1 VTVTHGGDDRGA
13 RRRLRSPWAIDLLG
27 VLAALL
33 FALLAVLH
41 LLWTQRSWLL
51 FFDGDSVILPLF
63 ERSLQAGQPFEWAM
77 STTVFLIEIPVY
89 LVLAF
94 LTANPFDALT
104 VNAILNF
111 VALYALIRL
120 IAGLSLPGRGRRFV
134 VAVSLV
140 TFAVPLAATLLES
153 TTNADSF
160 ELFSLLATTTYYYPT
175 VLAMLAAAWLL
186 ARMVARDAPTETT
199 PSVAPDASDGPARPA
214 PPNVSPAS
222 ASSGRRVAL
231 LVALGMLTV
240 VSVTSNPL
248 YGVWTAAP
256 AVVTL
261 LGLAGLGR
269 IPWRTALVPSV
280 VLIAGCFGGV
290 LLRKPLAPYLSMDP
304 ANYLHIGD
312 ILTPLRFYGAAIAD
326 MFPRPTGVIELVLL
340 SALGSVTLVAGLA
353 ALRMPQLPLRRQL
366 LFLLAAV
373 TVLAVAVGSVL
384 VGTNATRYLQ
394 PLAFAPLLVLPA
406 LIGLGLDTVREKM
419 RAGQPR
425 ARLLAGPALT
435 LARRDRAQPTAS
447 APRHPTPSPK
457 QTPTPKPRPAALG
470 LLLVVLLLGGIVGAG
485 SAVAAS
491 VSRAHLPGAA
501 CLEGWLAGR
510 TLTGA
515 GQFWAIRGLK
525 TYGAPNVHLLQIDEY
540 LNARPWMVNLADYEG
555 GRVSYL
561 VLDDRSAWGEELVDT
576 LGAPRANISCGSY
589 TILDYEGTAGE
600 KVLTRHIAES
610 ATAQREQRGFAQ
622 KSDG

>member
-1 VTVTHGGDDRGA
+1 MTVTHGGDDRAA
-13 RRRLRSPWAIDLLG
+13 RRGVRAPWVTELLG
-27 VLAALL
+27 ALAALL
-33 FALLAVLH
+33 LTLLAVLH
-41 LLWTQRSWLL
+41 LLSTARSWLL

-111 VALYALIRL
+111 VALYGVIRL

-134 VAVSLV
+134 VAVSLL
-140 TFAVPLAATLLES
+140 TFAAVPLAATLLES

-186 ARMVARDAPTETT
+186 ARLVARDATTETFPSLT
-199 PSVAPDASDGPARPA
+199 PGRSDGPARPA
-214 PPNVSPAS
+214 TPNAS
-222 ASSGRRVAL
+222 RTPGSSGHRVAL
-231 LVALGMLTV
+231 LVGLGILTV

-261 LGLAGLGR
+261 VGLAGLGR
-269 IPWRTALVPSV
+269 IPWRTALVPAIILV
-280 VLIAGCFGGV
+280 GGCFGGV

-326 MFPRPTGVIELVLL
+326 MFSRPTGVVELVLL

-353 ALRMPQLPLRRQL
+353 ALRMPQLPLRRQF

-394 PLAFAPLLVLPA
+394 PLAFAPLLVLPSIVGMGIDKLPGWWQTGERRRRSFA
-406 LIGLGLDTVREKM
+406 RPSDTA
-419 RAGQPR
+419 AGR
-425 ARLLAGPALT
+425 ARPPARVTVPADDHAALT
-435 LARRDRAQPTAS
+435 AKRW
-447 APRHPTPSPK
+447 
-457 QTPTPKPRPAALG
+457 PAALG
-470 LLLVVLLLGGIVGAG
+470 LLLVVLLLGGIAGTG
-485 SAVAAS
+485 SAVTAS

-525 TYGAPNVHLLQIDEY
+525 TYGAPNVHVLQIDEY
-540 LNARPWMVNLADYEG
+540 LNARPWMVNLADYDG
-555 GRVSYL
+555 ARVSYL
-561 VLDDRSAWGEELVDT
+561 IVDNRSAWGEELVNT
-576 LGAPRANISCGSY
+576 LGAPRANISCGTY

-600 KVLTRHIAES
+600 RVLTRHIAES
-610 ATAQREQRGFAQ
+610 GTLQRVQRGFTHQ
-622 KSDG
+622 SGG

>member
-1 VTVTHGGDDRGA
+1 M
-13 RRRLRSPWAIDLLG
+13 IDLLG
-27 VLAALL
+27 VVAALL
-33 FALLAVLH
+33 LTLLAVLH
-41 LLWTQRSWLL
+41 LLSTSRSWLL
-51 FFDGDSVILPLF
+51 LFDGDSVILPLF

-199 PSVAPDASDGPARPA
+199 PSVAPDASDEPARLA

-222 ASSGRRVAL
+222 ARSGHRVAL
-231 LVALGMLTV
+231 LVALGILTV

-269 IPWRTALVPSV
+269 IPWRTALVPPV
-280 VLIAGCFGGV
+280 VLVAGCFGGV

-326 MFPRPTGVIELVLL
+326 MFSRPTGVIELVLL

-373 TVLAVAVGSVL
+373 TVLAVTVGSVL

-406 LIGLGLDTVREKM
+406 LVGLGLDALRDRRQTAR
-419 RAGQPR
+419 RRPGLFARPANTTARR
-425 ARLLAGPALT
+425 ARAAET
-435 LARRDRAQPTAS
+435 VS
-447 APRHPTPSPK
+447 AHDHVAPVAK
-457 QTPTPKPRPAALG
+457 QRPATLG
-470 LLLVVLLLGGIVGAG
+470 LLLVVLLLGGIVGTG

-525 TYGAPNVHLLQIDEY
+525 TYGAPSVHLLQIDEY
-540 LNARPWMVNLADYEG
+540 LNARPWMVNLADYDG

-600 KVLTRHIAES
+600 KVLTRHVAES

>member
-1 VTVTHGGDDRGA
+1 MTVTHGGDDRGA

-33 FALLAVLH
+33 FTLLAVLH
-41 LLWTQRSWLL
+41 LLSTQRSWLL

-104 VNAILNF
+104 VNAILNV

-134 VAVSLV
+134 VTVSLV
-140 TFAVPLAATLLES
+140 TFGVPLAATLLES

-186 ARMVARDAPTETT
+186 ARMVAHDAPTETT

-222 ASSGRRVAL
+222 AASGRRVAL
-231 LVALGMLTV
+231 LVGLGILTV

-248 YGVWTAAP
+248 FGVWTAAP

-261 LGLAGLGR
+261 LALAGLGR
-269 IPWRTALVPSV
+269 MRWRTALVPAV

-304 ANYLHIGD
+304 ANYLHLGD

-326 MFPRPTGVIELVLL
+326 MFSRPTGVIELVLL

-373 TVLAVAVGSVL
+373 TVLAVAIGSVL

-406 LIGLGLDTVREKM
+406 LVGLGLDALRDRRQTAR
-419 RAGQPR
+419 RRPGLFARPANTTARR
-425 ARLLAGPALT
+425 ARAAETVSVHDHVAPA
-435 LARRDRAQPTAS
+435 A
-447 APRHPTPSPK
+447 K
-457 QTPTPKPRPAALG
+457 QRSAALG
-470 LLLVVLLLGGIVGAG
+470 LLLVVLLLGSIVGTG

-540 LNARPWMVNLADYEG
+540 LNARPWMVNLADYDG

-576 LGAPRANISCGSY
+576 LGAPRANISCGTY

-600 KVLTRHIAES
+600 KVLTRHVAES
-610 ATAQREQRGFAQ
+610 GAAQREQRGFAQ

>member
-1 VTVTHGGDDRGA
+1 MRAPAIVDLVGA
-13 RRRLRSPWAIDLLG
+13 IAAVLLT
-27 VLAALL
+27 
-33 FALLAVLH
+33 LLAVLH
-41 LLWTQRSWLL
+41 LLSTSRSWLL

-94 LTANPFDALT
+94 LTANPFSALT

-134 VAVSLV
+134 VAVSLL

-175 VLAMLAAAWLL
+175 VLALLAAAWLL
-186 ARMVARDAPTETT
+186 ARFVGRD
-199 PSVAPDASDGPARPA
+199 SARPKH
-214 PPNVSPAS
+214 
-222 ASSGRRVAL
+222 RVAL
-231 LVALGMLTV
+231 LVALGILTI

-261 LGLAGLGR
+261 LGMAGLGR
-269 IPWRTALVPSV
+269 IPWRTALVPSL
-280 VLIAGCFGGV
+280 VLIGGCFGGV

-326 MFPRPTGVIELVLL
+326 MFSRPTGVIELVLL

-373 TVLAVAVGSVL
+373 TVVAVAVGSVL

-394 PLAFAPLLVLPA
+394 PLAIAPLLVMPA
-406 LIGLGLDTVREKM
+406 LIGLGIDALRERRETGRRRPGMFARPASTTPRRAPAAVAVAALDHV
-419 RAGQPR
+419 A
-425 ARLLAGPALT
+425 
-435 LARRDRAQPTAS
+435 PTA
-447 APRHPTPSPK
+447 K
-457 QTPTPKPRPAALG
+457 QRPAALA
-470 LLLVVLLLGGIVGAG
+470 LLLVVLLLGGIVGTG

-515 GQFWAIRGLK
+515 GQFWSIRGLK

-540 LNARPWMVNLADYEG
+540 LNARPWMVNLADYDG
-555 GRVSYL
+555 ARVSYL
-561 VLDDRSAWGEELVDT
+561 IVDDRSAWGEELVDT
-576 LGAPRANISCGSY
+576 LGAPRANMSCGTY

-600 KVLTRHIAES
+600 RVLTRRIAES
-610 ATAQREQRGFAQ
+610 GLSQRAQRGFTHN
-622 KSDG
+622 SGG

>member
-1 VTVTHGGDDRGA
+1 MTVTQGGNDRGA
-13 RRRLRSPWAIDLLG
+13 PRGVRRGWAVDLLG
-27 VLAALL
+27 LLAAVLL
-33 FALLAVLH
+33 TLLAVLH
-41 LLWTQRSWLL
+41 LLSTSRSWLL
-51 FFDGDSVILPLF
+51 FFDGDSVILPLV
-63 ERSLQAGQPFEWAM
+63 ERSLHAGQPFEWAM

-94 LTANPFDALT
+94 LMSSPFEALT
-104 VNAILNF
+104 VNAVLNL

-120 IAGLSLPGRGRRFV
+120 IAGLSLPRRGRRFV
-134 VAVSLV
+134 VTVSIL
-140 TFAVPLAATLLES
+140 TFAVPLVATLLES

-175 VLAMLAAAWLL
+175 VLALLAAAWLL
-186 ARMVARDAPTETT
+186 GRWVGLDAQTG
-199 PSVAPDASDGPARPA
+199 SSAP
-214 PPNVSPAS
+214 S
-222 ASSGRRVAL
+222 ASRHRVGL
-231 LVALGMLTV
+231 LVALGILTV

-261 LGLAGLGR
+261 LGMAGLGR
-269 IPWRTALVPSV
+269 IAWRTALVPAV
-280 VLIAGCFGGV
+280 VIIAGCFGGV

-312 ILTPLRFYGAAIAD
+312 ILTPLRFYGAALAD
-326 MFPRPTGVIELVLL
+326 MFTRPAGVVELVLL
-340 SALGSVTLVAGLA
+340 AALGSAAIVAGLA
-353 ALRMPQLPLRRQL
+353 AFRMPQLPLARQL

-406 LIGLGLDTVREKM
+406 AIGTGLDAFRRSPAAE
-419 RAGQPR
+419 
-425 ARLLAGPALT
+425 RLRRLRPA
-435 LARRDRAQPTAS
+435 AS
-447 APRHPTPSPK
+447 APARAIAPTPAMPEAPEAPVVPAMPER
-457 QTPTPKPRPAALG
+457 TPDAAPTRNRPATRAVAVALV
-470 LLLVVLLLGGIVGAG
+470 LLLLGGIAG
-485 SAVAAS
+485 TGTAIGTA

-515 GQFWAIRGLK
+515 GQFWAIRALK
-525 TYGAPNVHLLQIDEY
+525 TYGTPNVHLLQIDEY
-540 LNARPWMVNLADYEG
+540 LNARPWMVNLADYDG
-555 GRVSYL
+555 ARVSYL
-561 VLDDRSAWGEELVDT
+561 LLNDRSAWGEELVDT
-576 LGAPRANISCGSY
+576 LGAPRQNISCGTY

-600 KVLTRHIAES
+600 KILTKRIAES
-610 ATAQREQRGFAQ
+610 ATLQREQRGFAAPP
-622 KSDG
+622 SH

>member
-1 VTVTHGGDDRGA
+1 M
-13 RRRLRSPWAIDLLG
+13 IDLLG

-33 FALLAVLH
+33 LTLLAVLH
-41 LLWTQRSWLL
+41 LLSTSRSWLL

-94 LTANPFDALT
+94 LTANPFHALT

-111 VALYALIRL
+111 IALYGLIRL
-120 IAGLSLPGRGRRFV
+120 IAGLSLPERGRRFV

-175 VLAMLAAAWLL
+175 VLALLAAAWLL
-186 ARMVARDAPTETT
+186 ARLVVRDAPTETV

-214 PPNVSPAS
+214 PPNASPAS
-222 ASSGRRVAL
+222 AASGHRGAL
-231 LVALGMLTV
+231 LVGLGILTV

-261 LGLAGLGR
+261 LALAGLGR
-269 IPWRTALVPSV
+269 IRWRTALVPAV

-326 MFPRPTGVIELVLL
+326 MFSRPTGFIELVLL
-340 SALGSVTLVAGLA
+340 STLGSVTLVAGIA
-353 ALRMPQLPLRRQL
+353 AVRMPQLPLRRQL

-373 TVLAVAVGSVL
+373 TVLAVAIGSVL

-394 PLAFAPLLVLPA
+394 PLAFAPLLVVPA
-406 LIGLGLDTVREKM
+406 LIGLGLDSLRHRRQTAR
-419 RAGQPR
+419 RRPGLFARPATTARR
-425 ARLLAGPALT
+425 ARAAET
-435 LARRDRAQPTAS
+435 VS
-447 APRHPTPSPK
+447 AHDHVATTTK
-457 QTPTPKPRPAALG
+457 QRPAALG
-470 LLLVVLLLGGIVGAG
+470 LLLVVLLLGSIVGTG

-491 VSRAHLPGAA
+491 VSRVHLPGAA

-540 LNARPWMVNLADYEG
+540 LNARPWMVNLADYDG

-561 VLDDRSAWGEELVDT
+561 VVNDRSAWGEELVDT
-576 LGAPRANISCGSY
+576 LGAPRANISCGTY

-600 KVLTRHIAES
+600 RVLTRHIAES
-610 ATAQREQRGFAQ
+610 GLSQRAQRGFTRE
-622 KSDG
+622 SGG

>member
-1 VTVTHGGDDRGA
+1 MTVTQGGDDRGA
-13 RRRLRSPWAIDLLG
+13 RLGVRSPWAIDLLG
-27 VLAALL
+27 VLVAVLL
-33 FALLAVLH
+33 TLLAVLH
-41 LLWTQRSWLL
+41 LLSTSRSWLL

-94 LTANPFDALT
+94 LTATPFDALT
-104 VNAILNF
+104 VNAVLNL
-111 VALYALIRL
+111 VALYALVRL

-134 VAVSLV
+134 VAVSLL

-153 TTNADSF
+153 TTNADSL

-175 VLAMLAAAWLL
+175 VLAMIAAAWLL
-186 ARMVARDAPTETT
+186 ARLVERDAPAGRATR
-199 PSVAPDASDGPARPA
+199 AASR
-214 PPNVSPAS
+214 
-222 ASSGRRVAL
+222 RRVAL
-231 LVALGMLTV
+231 LVTLGILTV

-261 LGLAGLGR
+261 LALAGLGR
-269 IPWRTALVPSV
+269 IPWRAALTPAVI
-280 VLIAGCFGGV
+280 LIAGCFGGMLV
-290 LLRKPLAPYLSMDP
+290 RKPLAPYLSMDP

-312 ILTPLRFYGAAIAD
+312 ILTPLRFYGAAIVD
-326 MFPRPTGVIELVLL
+326 MFSRPAGIIELVLL
-340 SALGSVTLVAGLA
+340 SALASVTVVAGFA
-353 ALRMPQLPLRRQL
+353 ALRMPRLPVRRQL

-406 LIGLGLDTVREKM
+406 LMGQVLDTLGAKR
-419 RAGQPR
+419 RTGRPR
-425 ARLLAGPALT
+425 AALVARPVRSLGRRGRAHSQGSAHQHPALSVT
-435 LARRDRAQPTAS
+435 R
-447 APRHPTPSPK
+447 
-457 QTPTPKPRPAALG
+457 RPAAVG
-470 LLLVVLLLGGIVGAG
+470 LVLVVLLLGGIAGTGA
-485 SAVAAS
+485 AVAAS

-525 TYGAPNVHLLQIDEY
+525 TYGAPDVHLLQIDEY
-540 LNARPWMVNLADYEG
+540 LNARPWMVNLADYDG

-561 VLDDRSAWGEELVDT
+561 IVDDRSAWGEELVDT
-576 LGAPRANISCGSY
+576 LGAPRANVSCGTY
-589 TILDYEGTAGE
+589 TILDYEGTRGE
-600 KVLTRHIAES
+600 KVLTAHIAE
-610 ATAQREQRGFAQ
+610 TAASQREQRGFAPR
-622 KSDG
+622 SHD

>member
-1 VTVTHGGDDRGA
+1 MTVTHGGDDRGA
-13 RRRLRSPWAIDLLG
+13 QRAARSPWAIDLLG

-33 FALLAVLH
+33 LTLLAVLH
-41 LLWTQRSWLL
+41 LLSTQRSWLL

-104 VNAILNF
+104 VNAILNV

-134 VAVSLV
+134 VTVSLV
-140 TFAVPLAATLLES
+140 TFGVPLAATLLES

-186 ARMVARDAPTETT
+186 ARMVAHDAPTETT

-222 ASSGRRVAL
+222 AASGRRVAL
-231 LVALGMLTV
+231 LVGLGILTV

-248 YGVWTAAP
+248 FGVWTAAP

-261 LGLAGLGR
+261 LALAGLGR
-269 IPWRTALVPSV
+269 IRWRTALVPVV

-326 MFPRPTGVIELVLL
+326 MFSRPTGVIELVLL

-373 TVLAVAVGSVL
+373 TVLAVAIGSVL

-394 PLAFAPLLVLPA
+394 PLAFAPLLVVPA
-406 LIGLGLDTVREKM
+406 LIGLGLDSLRHRRQTAR
-419 RAGQPR
+419 RRQGLFARPANTTARR
-425 ARLLAGPALT
+425 ARAAETVLAHDHVAT
-435 LARRDRAQPTAS
+435 ST
-447 APRHPTPSPK
+447 K
-457 QTPTPKPRPAALG
+457 QRPVALG
-470 LLLVVLLLGGIVGAG
+470 LLLVALLLGSIVGTG

-540 LNARPWMVNLADYEG
+540 LNARPWMVNLADYDG

-576 LGAPRANISCGSY
+576 LGAPRANISCGTY

-600 KVLTRHIAES
+600 KVLTRHVAES
-610 ATAQREQRGFAQ
+610 GAAQREQRGFAQ

>member
-1 VTVTHGGDDRGA
+1 M
-13 RRRLRSPWAIDLLG
+13 IDLLG
-27 VLAALL
+27 ILAALL
-33 FALLAVLH
+33 LTLLAVLH
-41 LLWTQRSWLL
+41 LLSTSRSWLL

-63 ERSLQAGQPFEWAM
+63 ERSLQAAQPFEWAM

-104 VNAILNF
+104 VNAILNV

-140 TFAVPLAATLLES
+140 TFAVPLAAILLES

-199 PSVAPDASDGPARPA
+199 PSVAPDASDGPARLA

-222 ASSGRRVAL
+222 AASGNRVAL
-231 LVALGMLTV
+231 LVGLGMLTV

-261 LGLAGLGR
+261 LALAGLGR
-269 IPWRTALVPSV
+269 MRWRTALVPAV

-304 ANYLHIGD
+304 ANYLHLGD

-326 MFPRPTGVIELVLL
+326 MFSRPTGVIELVLL

-373 TVLAVAVGSVL
+373 TVLAVAIGSVL

-406 LIGLGLDTVREKM
+406 LVGLSLDALRDQRQTARRRPGLFARPANTT
-419 RAGQPR
+419 AQR
-425 ARLLAGPALT
+425 ARAAETVSVHDHVAPA
-435 LARRDRAQPTAS
+435 A
-447 APRHPTPSPK
+447 K
-457 QTPTPKPRPAALG
+457 QRSAALG
-470 LLLVVLLLGGIVGAG
+470 LLLVVLLLGGIVGTG

-540 LNARPWMVNLADYEG
+540 LNARPWMVNLADYDG

-576 LGAPRANISCGSY
+576 LGAPRANISCGTY

-600 KVLTRHIAES
+600 RVLTHHIAES
-610 ATAQREQRGFAQ
+610 GLSQRAQRGFTRE
-622 KSDG
+622 SGG

>member
-1 VTVTHGGDDRGA
+1 M
-13 RRRLRSPWAIDLLG
+13 IDLLG

-33 FALLAVLH
+33 LTLLAVLH
-41 LLWTQRSWLL
+41 LLSTQRSWLL

-104 VNAILNF
+104 VNAVLNF
-111 VALYALIRL
+111 AALYGLIRL
-120 IAGLSLPGRGRRFV
+120 ITGLSLPGRGRRFV
-134 VAVSLV
+134 VAVSLL

-186 ARMVARDAPTETT
+186 ARCVGLD
-199 PSVAPDASDGPARPA
+199 DARPK
-214 PPNVSPAS
+214 
-222 ASSGRRVAL
+222 RRVAL
-231 LVALGMLTV
+231 LVALGILTV

-261 LGLAGLGR
+261 LALAGLGR
-269 IPWRTALVPSV
+269 IRWRTALVPAV

-326 MFPRPTGVIELVLL
+326 MFSRPTGVIELVLL

-373 TVLAVAVGSVL
+373 TVLAVAIGSVL

-394 PLAFAPLLVLPA
+394 PLAFAPLLVVPA
-406 LIGLGLDTVREKM
+406 LIGLGLDALRDRRQTAR
-419 RAGQPR
+419 RRQGLFARPANTTARR
-425 ARLLAGPALT
+425 ARAAET
-435 LARRDRAQPTAS
+435 VS
-447 APRHPTPSPK
+447 AHDHVATTTK
-457 QTPTPKPRPAALG
+457 QRPAALG
-470 LLLVVLLLGGIVGAG
+470 LLLVVLLLGSIVGSG
-485 SAVAAS
+485 SAVATS

-540 LNARPWMVNLADYEG
+540 LNARPWMVNLADYDG

-576 LGAPRANISCGSY
+576 LGAPRANISCGTY

-600 KVLTRHIAES
+600 KVLTRHVAES
-610 ATAQREQRGFAQ
+610 GAAQREQRGFAQ

>member
-1 VTVTHGGDDRGA
+1 MTVTQGGDDRAA
-13 RRRLRSPWAIDLLG
+13 RLGVRSPWAIDLLG
-27 VLAALL
+27 VLVAVLL
-33 FALLAVLH
+33 TLLAVLH
-41 LLWTQRSWLL
+41 LLSTSRSWLL

-89 LVLAF
+89 LVLAV

-104 VNAILNF
+104 VNAVLNL
-111 VALYALIRL
+111 VALYALVRL

-134 VAVSLV
+134 VAASLL

-153 TTNADSF
+153 TTNADSL

-175 VLAMLAAAWLL
+175 VLAMLMAVWLL
-186 ARMVARDAPTETT
+186 ARLVERDAP
-199 PSVAPDASDGPARPA
+199 AGPATRA
-214 PPNVSPAS
+214 AS
-222 ASSGRRVAL
+222 RRRVAL
-231 LVALGMLTV
+231 LVALGILTV

-261 LGLAGLGR
+261 LALAGLGR
-269 IPWRTALVPSV
+269 IPWRAALTPAVI
-280 VLIAGCFGGV
+280 LIAGCFGGMLV
-290 LLRKPLAPYLSMDP
+290 RKPLAPYLSMDP

-312 ILTPLRFYGAAIAD
+312 ILTPLRFYGAAIVD
-326 MFPRPTGVIELVLL
+326 MFSRPAGIIELVLL
-340 SALGSVTLVAGLA
+340 SALASVTVVAGFA
-353 ALRMPQLPLRRQL
+353 ALRMPQLPVRRQL

-406 LIGLGLDTVREKM
+406 LVGQGLDAVRHRKSV
-419 RAGQPR
+419 RASFPNRGAAGARTAARVFSQPDFST
-425 ARLLAGPALT
+425 PAPPPSAST
-435 LARRDRAQPTAS
+435 TRR
-447 APRHPTPSPK
+447 
-457 QTPTPKPRPAALG
+457 AALG
-470 LLLVVLLLGGIVGAG
+470 LVLVVLLLGGITGTGA
-485 SAVAAS
+485 AVAAS

-525 TYGAPNVHLLQIDEY
+525 TYGAPDVRLVQIDEY
-540 LNARPWMVNLADYEG
+540 LNARPWMVNLADYDG
-555 GRVSYL
+555 TPLSYL
-561 VLDDRSAWGEELVDT
+561 IVDDRSAWGEELVDT
-576 LGAPRANISCGSY
+576 MGAPRANISCGTY
-589 TILDYEGTAGE
+589 TILDYTGTRGE
-600 KVLTRHIAES
+600 RVLTTRVTES
-610 ATAQREQRGFAQ
+610 ATLQRVQRGFE
-622 KSDG
+622 SRPHG

>member
-1 VTVTHGGDDRGA
+1 V
-13 RRRLRSPWAIDLLG
+13 RSPWAIDLLG

-33 FALLAVLH
+33 LTLLAVLH
-41 LLWTQRSWLL
+41 LLSTSRSWLL

-140 TFAVPLAATLLES
+140 TFAVPLAAPLLES

-199 PSVAPDASDGPARPA
+199 RSVAPDASDGPARPA

-222 ASSGRRVAL
+222 AASGNRVAL
-231 LVALGMLTV
+231 LVGLGMLTV

-261 LGLAGLGR
+261 LALAGLGR
-269 IPWRTALVPSV
+269 IRWRTALVPAV

-304 ANYLHIGD
+304 ANYLHLGD

-326 MFPRPTGVIELVLL
+326 MFSRPTGVIELVLL
-340 SALGSVTLVAGLA
+340 SALGSVTLVAGIA
-353 ALRMPQLPLRRQL
+353 ALRMRQLPLRRQL

-373 TVLAVAVGSVL
+373 TVLAVAIGSVL

-406 LIGLGLDTVREKM
+406 LIGLSLDALRDRRQTARRRPGLFARPANTTAR
-419 RAGQPR
+419 R
-425 ARLLAGPALT
+425 ARAAETVSVHDHVAPA
-435 LARRDRAQPTAS
+435 A
-447 APRHPTPSPK
+447 K
-457 QTPTPKPRPAALG
+457 QRPAALG
-470 LLLVVLLLGGIVGAG
+470 LLLVVLLLGGIVGTG

-540 LNARPWMVNLADYEG
+540 VNARPWMVNLADYDG

-561 VLDDRSAWGEELVDT
+561 IVDDRSVWGEELVDT
-576 LGAPRANISCGSY
+576 LGAPRANISCGTY

-600 KVLTRHIAES
+600 RVLTRHIAES
-610 ATAQREQRGFAQ
+610 GLSQRAQRGFTHE
-622 KSDG
+622 SGG